1 MLKNCKIIFFRMDD
15 GRSHASSGTK
25 RENKLVDKEVE
36 ALIEVIFE
44 LFRSIFFSRL
54 GFVILIATLFHPQ
67 NEFP

>member
-1 MLKNCKIIFFRMDD
+1 MLRNCKIIFSRMDD

-44 LFRSIFFSRL
+44 LLDSDF
-54 GFVILIATLFHPQ
+54 
-67 NEFP
+67 

>member
-1 MLKNCKIIFFRMDD
+1 MDD

-44 LFRSIFFSRL
+44 LFRSKFFSRL
-54 GFVILIATLFHPQ
+54 GFLIPIAPLSTVRMLTTTL
-67 NEFP
+67 

>member
-1 MLKNCKIIFFRMDD
+1 MLKNCKMIFSRMDD

-44 LFRSIFFSRL
+44 LFRSNLFSRL
-54 GFVILIATLFHPQ
+54 
-67 NEFP
+67 

>member
-1 MLKNCKIIFFRMDD
+1 MVETINVKKLQNNIFRMDD

-44 LFRSIFFSRL
+44 LLDSDL
-54 GFVILIATLFHPQ
+54 
-67 NEFP
+67 